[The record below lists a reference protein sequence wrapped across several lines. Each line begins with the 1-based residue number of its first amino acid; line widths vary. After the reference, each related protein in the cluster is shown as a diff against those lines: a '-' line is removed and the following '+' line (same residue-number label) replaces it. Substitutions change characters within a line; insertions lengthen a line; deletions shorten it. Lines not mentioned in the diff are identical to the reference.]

1 MSKQLAR
8 RALRTTAAEPMATAD
23 APTCATGPVGRL
35 GFVLTELRDLVD
47 ELSAARADRR
57 RTTREQH

>member
-1 MSKQLAR
+1 MRKQLAR
-8 RALRTTAAEPMATAD
+8 RAQHTTTAEPTSTAD

-57 RTTREQH
+57 RRTREQH

>member
-1 MSKQLAR
+1 MRKQLAR
-8 RALRTTAAEPMATAD
+8 RAEHTTTAERRSTAD
-23 APTCATGPVGRL
+23 APTCVTGPVGRL

-57 RTTREQH
+57 RKTREQH